1 VFSDALVLWENE
13 SLNLHWRGE
22 GSASVA
28 IYPPLAEGVKAEQGQ
43 LSRTEEKL
51 FTRFKLTMPEYKS
64 TVAMRQLHTDT
75 VAIAMPT
82 GMREGIQELFLRIDY
97 IGDMGHG
104 YLEGQL
110 VSDHFANGLPWE
122 IGLKRF
128 MDHNNQ
134 RELIVRFSPLQ
145 QNART
150 LRYFPTG
157 MAFKPTGD
165 GNTQIEIR
173 SITVIPEYHGVI
185 GQR

>member
-1 VFSDALVLWENE
+1 VV
-13 SLNLHWRGE
+13 E
-22 GSASVA
+22 G
-28 IYPPLAEGVKAEQGQ
+28 IKAEQSQ
-43 LSRTEEKL
+43 LSRTEEKF
-51 FTRFKLTMPEYKS
+51 FTHFELTAPEYTS

-75 VAIAMPT
+75 IAIAIPT
-82 GMREGIQELFLRIDY
+82 EVQVGIQEIFLHIDY
-97 IGDMGHG
+97 VGDMGHG

-110 VSDHFANGLPWE
+110 ISDHFANGLPWE

-128 MDHNNQ
+128 IEANER
-134 RELIVRFSPLQ
+134 RELIVHFSPLR

-173 SITVIPEYHGVI
+173 SITVIPEYHAILGRI
-185 GQR
+185 